1 MPLIGKGD
9 VIPLGNFGAGPYTA
23 AHTPMLAGVAGSPET
38 IHLTEDGWRSRVRIL
53 EDQIDR
59 SDAYG
64 RSLIDAVFEGCR
76 GGVTTTFIEWRA
88 SMLKM
93 TYPWAYVLPLTATKF
108 IVVNAAAPIGRLGS
122 DNAGSLVLTAV
133 ANTPAATYGPATVT
147 FGKIKA
153 APDQDIEFYY
163 GPGHRKYSMNFDLL
177 LYASSSDFIL
187 YSAT

>member
-1 MPLIGKGD
+1 MA
-9 VIPLGNFGAGPYTA
+9 LGNFAAGPYTA
-23 AHTPMLAGVAGSPET
+23 SHTPTLAGVAGSPET
-38 IHLTEDGWRSRVRIL
+38 INLTEDGWRSRVRIL
-53 EDQIDR
+53 EDEIDR

-64 RSLIDAVFEGCR
+64 RSLIDTVYAGCR
-76 GGVTTTFIEWRA
+76 GVVTCTFIEWRA

-93 TYPWAYVLPLTATKF
+93 TYPWAYVLPTGATKWV
-108 IVVNAAAPIGRLGS
+108 VVNTTAAMGRLGS

-133 ANTPAATYGPATVT
+133 ANTPAATQGPATVT

-153 APDQDIEFYY
+153 MANQDIEFYY

-177 LYASSSDFIL
+177 LYASSSDYIL